1 MDQEISCSV
10 LFCSVYNY
18 SIFREKKGK
27 QCFVHLKTDTIKS
40 VELRRWVNLNSL
52 DNESNDDHII
62 LCRFCRPF

>member
-1 MDQEISCSV
+1 MSTMYHNKRYLELNMDQEISCSV

-40 VELRRWVNLNSL
+40 VELRR
-52 DNESNDDHII
+52 
-62 LCRFCRPF
+62 